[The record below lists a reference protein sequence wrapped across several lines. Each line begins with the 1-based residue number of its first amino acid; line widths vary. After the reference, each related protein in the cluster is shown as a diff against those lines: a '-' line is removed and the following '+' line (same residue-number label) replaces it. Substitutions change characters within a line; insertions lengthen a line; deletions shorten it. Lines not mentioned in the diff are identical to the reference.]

1 MEAIHEFEADD
12 FLQNVFGEQVSN
24 TIIERKREEWY
35 QFCEQVTAWEVEK
48 YLDRI

>member
-1 MEAIHEFEADD
+1 MEAVHEFEKDE
-12 FLQNVFGEQVSN
+12 FLREVYGEELSR
-24 TIIERKREEWY
+24 ILIEKKREEWY